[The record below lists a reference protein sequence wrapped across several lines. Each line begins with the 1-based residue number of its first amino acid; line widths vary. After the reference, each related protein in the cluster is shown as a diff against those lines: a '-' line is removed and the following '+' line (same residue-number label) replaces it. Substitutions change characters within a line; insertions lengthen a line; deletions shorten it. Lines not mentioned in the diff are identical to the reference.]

1 MAIRVS
7 SFAMKCERHWKA
19 AAKLICER
27 IRNLSRVAF
36 RHVKPGAPRSGEGI
50 TDAGEAIRREPH

>member
-1 MAIRVS
+1 
-7 SFAMKCERHWKA
+7 MKCERHWKA